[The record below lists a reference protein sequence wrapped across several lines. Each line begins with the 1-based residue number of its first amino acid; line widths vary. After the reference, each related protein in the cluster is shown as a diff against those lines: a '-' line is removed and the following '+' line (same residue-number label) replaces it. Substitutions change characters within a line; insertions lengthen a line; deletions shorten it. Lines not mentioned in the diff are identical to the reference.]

1 MKHIILECFIIG
13 TLKTFRLHLTVY
25 VDEDSWKRFVPSV
38 RLLKDYG
45 SGWAMVGDLLL
56 CLPLSVFVQFTQ
68 INYKVSTYLFS
79 LQFDASTDFNAVLQE
94 AIQKCL
100 TAHRWMIWRNTSTT
114 LWNSTTWSDRCL
126 PRWKDSYFTKGEPFS
141 PPSSCYHCFAL

>member
-1 MKHIILECFIIG
+1 MKHLILECFIIG

-79 LQFDASTDFNAVLQE
+79 LRFDASTYFNAVLQE

-114 LWNSTTWSDRCL
+114 L
-126 PRWKDSYFTKGEPFS
+126 
-141 PPSSCYHCFAL
+141 